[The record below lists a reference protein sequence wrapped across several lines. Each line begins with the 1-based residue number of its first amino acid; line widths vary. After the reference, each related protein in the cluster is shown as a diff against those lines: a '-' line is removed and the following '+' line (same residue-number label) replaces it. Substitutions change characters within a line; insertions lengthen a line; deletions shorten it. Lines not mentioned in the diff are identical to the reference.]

1 MSRSRKKFK
10 KAATSSTDQR
20 ERVSREQGKSKP
32 DQRVDTG
39 LKAAQVDAVQKK
51 REQSNIRRLEAIQKR
66 EERLGRPH
74 LYIHLDG
81 PSAAEHIVFSS
92 SDEEASKEEPS
103 SAHVSTPMVEGAGDH
118 GESGGSMRRVLFDSD
133 GSEDLDD
140 PELFAVRR
148 QFEGKRGEKLFKL
161 QQRIGVDSRFRL
173 DERFVESGKEEEEE
187 EEEEE
192 ENGADMHDE
201 LGEQLQQEKSKAL
214 SIIDS
219 ILGSASYMRWNSS
232 SHKRAGNVPSAIF
245 PARYDPESSNCA
257 ELEQPSTTEQSPHI
271 ERQSMDDG
279 EEEEEEQKED
289 ISAPVVSGERYF
301 CVSGDLKNT
310 FSGQGFSF
318 LGEEGSKQQSDC
330 EQQQLCVS
338 ERKDLDTS
346 GKKKKLKRLKRTEV
360 QLEFSLAS
368 SPSPVSADAGLTSET
383 VEDKSKIVSK
393 PLNLFFFHSNN
404 ETLVNRLDENT
415 FYRTVSLGELER
427 GWGNRRL
434 AMKQSARKQHRDAV
448 RMAHK
453 KRKL

>member
-20 ERVSREQGKSKP
+20 ERVSREQGNSKP
-32 DQRVDTG
+32 EHDQRIDTG

-66 EERLGRPH
+66 EERVVRPH

-81 PSAAEHIVFSS
+81 PSAAQHIVFSS

-103 SAHVSTPMVEGAGDH
+103 SAHVSTPSVEGTGDH
-118 GESGGSMRRVLFDSD
+118 GGSEGAMRRVLFDSD
-133 GSEDLDD
+133 DSEDLDD

-148 QFEGKRGEKLFKL
+148 QFEGKTGEKLFKL
-161 QQRIGVDSRFRL
+161 QQKIGVDSRFRL
-173 DERFVESGKEEEEE
+173 DERFVESGEE

-192 ENGADMHDE
+192 ENRADVHDE
-201 LGEQLQQEKSKAL
+201 LAEQLQQEKSKAL

-219 ILGSASYMRWNSS
+219 ILGSTSYMRWNSS
-232 SHKRAGNVPSAIF
+232 SHKRTSNVPSAIF

-257 ELEQPSTTEQSPHI
+257 ELEQPSTTEQSPHS
-271 ERQSMDDG
+271 ERESMDDG
-279 EEEEEEQKED
+279 EEEEEQKED

-318 LGEEGSKQQSDC
+318 LGEEGSRQQSDC

-338 ERKDLDTS
+338 EHKDLDTS
-346 GKKKKLKRLKRTEV
+346 GKKKLKSLKRTEV
-360 QLEFSLAS
+360 QPEFSPAS
-368 SPSPVSADAGLTSET
+368 PPSPVSADTGVTSET

-393 PLNLFFFHSNN
+393 PLTLFFFHSNN

-427 GWGNRRL
+427 GWGNRRV
-434 AMKQSARKQHRDAV
+434 AMKQSARKQHRDAM